1 MPKRVE
7 IGVVTS
13 DKMNKTR
20 VVQIPRRV
28 KHPRYGKYI
37 RRRTICHVHDENNTS
52 HEGDT
57 VEIIESRPRSKM
69 KRWDLVR
76 VVETSREVDIAALKA
91 VGQKEIELA
100 EQERAAIGEHR
111 RHEEGRNE
119 AEEQPAEAPSQE

>member
-1 MPKRVE
+1 MPRRVE

-28 KHPRYGKYI
+28 KHARYGKYI

-52 HEGDT
+52 HQGDT
-57 VEIIESRPRSKM
+57 VEIVESRPRSKL

-76 VVETSREVDIAALKA
+76 VVETSRDVDIAALKA
-91 VGQKEIELA
+91 VGQKEQELA

-111 RHEEGRNE
+111 KREDEEE
-119 AEEQPAEAPSQE
+119 QQVEQPAPE

>member
-1 MPKRVE
+1 MPRRVE

-37 RRRTICHVHDENNTS
+37 RRRTICHVHDEKNES
-52 HEGDT
+52 QQGDT
-57 VEIIESRPRSKM
+57 VEIVESRPRSKM

-76 VVETSREVDIAALKA
+76 VVEKSREVDIAALKA
-91 VGQKEIELA
+91 VGQKEMELA
-100 EQERAAIGEHR
+100 EQERAAIGEHQR
-111 RHEEGRNE
+111 PEGEE
-119 AEEQPAEAPSQE
+119 AVPAPPAQE

>member
-1 MPKRVE
+1 MPRRVE

-52 HEGDT
+52 RQGDT
-57 VEIIESRPRSKM
+57 VEIVESRPRSKM

-76 VVETSREVDIAALKA
+76 VVEKSREVDIAALKA
-91 VGQKEIELA
+91 VGQKETELA
-100 EQERAAIGEHR
+100 EQERALIGEHR
-111 RHEEGRNE
+111 RHEEEG
-119 AEEQPAEAPSQE
+119 AEPPPQE